1 MSVTPYHFLT
11 ALFLMLL
18 VSCKGPKETAQGGK
32 PATGESGEV
41 EPDQLRPQ
49 IDTRFQEKFFQAQLE
64 KAKGNYKQAYLILK
78 NV

>member
-1 MSVTPYHFLT
+1 
-11 ALFLMLL
+11 MLL